1 MQITETK
8 VNVFTVLYEKKVLV
22 SEVLSVRKQVSNE
35 KGDSL
40 CTLPNYAG

>member
-22 SEVLSVRKQVSNE
+22 SEVLFVRK
-35 KGDSL
+35 
-40 CTLPNYAG
+40 